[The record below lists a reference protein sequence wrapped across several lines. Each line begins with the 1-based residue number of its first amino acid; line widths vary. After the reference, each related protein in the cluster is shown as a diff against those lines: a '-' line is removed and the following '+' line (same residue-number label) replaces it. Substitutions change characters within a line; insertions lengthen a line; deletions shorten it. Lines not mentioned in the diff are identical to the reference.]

1 MTAKK
6 EEIKIEETN
15 SSSSNKNSSSNVD
28 DKAPLKYIFQTVD
41 DPSHYSNIFTKENFK
56 TLEKWGLSQNMELVK
71 FRFNTSFELQD
82 LQRFLK
88 DLFNDPIVRKNFP
101 PLTSVILPD
110 DQKEIENFKYK
121 VLNTRAT
128 NMDIFDTLYE
138 NDIVTLETGYIHQD
152 YDVYVEDIT
161 ISDKLKQAMLVEDSE
176 AYSVFSQDQRDE
188 FLFHIFKRIV
198 VGGSLC
204 QYENTIEPYLEMTK
218 AFYKDIVSA
227 AKEPET
233 NKIYIR
239 SVPVEILSI
248 EKSNIYKKKY
258 HPQNFFYVIIDPYQ
272 RYVHLWYHNWVPF
285 W

>member
-1 MTAKK
+1 MDSKK
-6 EEIKIEETN
+6 EEIKVEEINTTN
-15 SSSSNKNSSSNVD
+15 SQSVD

-41 DPSHYSNIFTKENFK
+41 DPSHYSHIFTKENFK

-82 LQRFLK
+82 LKRFLK
-88 DLFNDPIVRKNFP
+88 DLFNDPVVRKNFP
-101 PLTSVILPD
+101 PLSLVILPD
-110 DQKEIENFKYK
+110 DQKEIENFQYK
-121 VLNTRAT
+121 VLHTQAT
-128 NMDIFDTLYE
+128 NMDIFDILYE
-138 NDIVTLETGYIHQD
+138 SDIVTVDTGYIHQD

-161 ISDKLKQAMLVEDSE
+161 VSDKLKQALLVEESE
-176 AYSVFSQDQRDE
+176 AYSVFNQEQRDE

-218 AFYKDIVSA
+218 NFYKDIVSA
-227 AKEPET
+227 AKDPES

-239 SVPVEILSI
+239 SVPIEILTI
-248 EKSNIYKKKY
+248 EKSNLYKKKN

>member
-1 MTAKK
+1 M
-6 EEIKIEETN
+6 ESNPSEIKPTEPQ
-15 SSSSNKNSSSNVD
+15 KNFSDNLSD

-41 DPSHYSNIFTKENFK
+41 DPSHYGHIFTKENFK

-71 FRFNTSFELQD
+71 FRFNTSFELKD

-88 DLFNDPIVRKNFP
+88 DLFNDPTVKKNFP
-101 PLTSVILPD
+101 PLTLIILHD
-110 DQKEIENFKYK
+110 EQKEIENFKYK
-121 VLNTRAT
+121 VLNTQAT
-128 NMDIFDTLYE
+128 NMDLFDPMYE
-138 NDIVTLETGYIHQD
+138 NDLVTLDTGYIHQD
-152 YDVYVEDIT
+152 YDQIVEDIT
-161 ISDKLKQAMLVEDSE
+161 VSDKLRQSLIVEDSE
-176 AYSVFSQDQRDE
+176 PYSIFSKDQRDE

-198 VGGSLC
+198 LGGSLC
-204 QYENTIEPYLEMTK
+204 QYEERIEPYLEMTK
-218 AFYKDIVSA
+218 DFYKDIVSA

-233 NKIYIR
+233 GKIYIR

-248 EKSNIYKKKY
+248 EKSNLYKKNF